1 MSQPKIIP
9 GVRRFDAP
17 EPMAKPEH
25 LENGWLRC
33 DAVLTKTGVFKYLNA
48 DGTERRE
55 LRLPAQV
62 FDKASMSTF
71 HLVPVTDDHPE
82 CGWLDAT
89 NTQTYQRGSV
99 DMPKQDGDK
108 MRAKLLITD
117 AALAAKILNREKTQ
131 VSNGYFADLE
141 LRSGEYE
148 GESFDAV
155 QTNIRGNHVAIVD
168 EARAGPDARIKLDGA
183 DAVMVGIS
191 RPGAKPDGVKK
202 MAVQKIRIDKIDF
215 EDVPVAAA
223 QAMEARFKKLEEKL
237 DEKRAKIEELTAD
250 NARLSGRGDAIVA
263 ELKKTQDA
271 LKVARDPKTLSGLVN
286 SRVKLV
292 SQAKELIGD
301 EFNADA
307 LSEREIKAAVV
318 AKLSPSL
325 KLDGKSDEYVNASFD
340 ALVARSE
347 EGGGI
352 EDVRTVIHADT
363 FDKSADNKSA
373 KKDPRDAFIE
383 DSQSAWKR
391 PLPSTAKRNG
401 KA

>member
-17 EPMAKPEH
+17 EPMAKPER
-25 LENGWLRC
+25 L
-33 DAVLTKTGVFKYLNA
+33 
-48 DGTERRE
+48 E

-223 QAMEARFKKLEEKL
+223 QAMEARFKKLEESST
-237 DEKRAKIEELTAD
+237 RS
-250 NARLSGRGDAIVA
+250 ARR
-263 ELKKTQDA
+263 
-271 LKVARDPKTLSGLVN
+271 
-286 SRVKLV
+286 SR
-292 SQAKELIGD
+292 
-301 EFNADA
+301 N
-307 LSEREIKAAVV
+307 
-318 AKLSPSL
+318 
-325 KLDGKSDEYVNASFD
+325 
-340 ALVARSE
+340 
-347 EGGGI
+347 
-352 EDVRTVIHADT
+352 
-363 FDKSADNKSA
+363 
-373 KKDPRDAFIE
+373 
-383 DSQSAWKR
+383 
-391 PLPSTAKRNG
+391 
-401 KA
+401 